1 MIKYPYAAARQACRT
16 HAQSHIRLVWAAG
29 INAHGSPQGGIK
41 TSHPRMDDVDEFADG
56 HKPAWL
62 RRDDFDPWA
71 GAWAG
76 FAAAV

>member
-16 HAQSHIRLVWAAG
+16 HAHPHTWVERAAG
-29 INAHGSPQGGIK
+29 INAHSSPQSAIQ
-41 TSHPRMDDVDEFADG
+41 TSNPRMHDVDEFTDG
-56 HKPAWL
+56 HETAWL

>member
-1 MIKYPYAAARQACRT
+1 M
-16 HAQSHIRLVWAAG
+16 H
-29 INAHGSPQGGIK
+29 
-41 TSHPRMDDVDEFADG
+41 DVDEFTDG
-56 HKPAWL
+56 HETAWL